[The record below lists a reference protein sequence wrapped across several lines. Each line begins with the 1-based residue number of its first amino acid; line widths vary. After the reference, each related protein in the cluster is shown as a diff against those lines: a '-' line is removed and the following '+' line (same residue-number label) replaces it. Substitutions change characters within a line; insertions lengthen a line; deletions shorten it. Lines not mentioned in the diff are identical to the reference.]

1 MFSISASDCSM
12 GKAIMLRSA
21 STHEIRAPVHVQ
33 SSGQAAPGLQ
43 SASSSS
49 SRAQP
54 KPQPAMLI
62 PGSSP
67 PDLRPPQ
74 SNARR
79 ERKTHAPA
87 STLSR
92 VSVYVKC
99 AYSSPPLACVCLA
112 LSRMN
117 DRNVGVKWRIRWA
130 QIRRALGKCEC
141 WSEGA
146 RARWCAARLRGGDD
160 DRRSFKRFID
170 YWQHVASLHPSRLKS
185 DLKT

>member
-33 SSGQAAPGLQ
+33 RSGQAAPGLQ

-54 KPQPAMLI
+54 KPQPAMPKPPDSRLI

-67 PDLRPPQ
+67 PDLRPLQ

-112 LSRMN
+112 LPRMN
-117 DRNVGVKWRIRWA
+117 DRDVGVKRRVRWA
-130 QIRRALGKCEC
+130 QIRRALGKREC

-146 RARWCAARLRGGDD
+146 RALDDAQRVWGEETRTGDH
-160 DRRSFKRFID
+160 SN
-170 YWQHVASLHPSRLKS
+170 ASLII
-185 DLKT
+185 DNV